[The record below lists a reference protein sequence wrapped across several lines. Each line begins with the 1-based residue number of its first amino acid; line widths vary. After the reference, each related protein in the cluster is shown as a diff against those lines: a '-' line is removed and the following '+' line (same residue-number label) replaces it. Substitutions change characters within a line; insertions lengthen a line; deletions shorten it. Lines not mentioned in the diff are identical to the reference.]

1 MSATTTREIV
11 LAQAALEHGIYFLE
25 LGADKR
31 AAAYFQFASKKLQ
44 TISQTLITDTPASS
58 N

>member
-1 MSATTTREIV
+1 MSSRTTREIV

-25 LGADKR
+25 LGSEKR

-44 TISQTLITDTPASS
+44 TISQTLITEDPPSL